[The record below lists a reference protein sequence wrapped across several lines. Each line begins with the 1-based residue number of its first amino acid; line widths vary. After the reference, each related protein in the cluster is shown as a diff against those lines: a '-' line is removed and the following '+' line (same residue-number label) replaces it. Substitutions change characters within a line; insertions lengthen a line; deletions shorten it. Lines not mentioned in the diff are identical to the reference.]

1 MQNQDIIIITL
12 TILAVYYAYQQN
24 QVRPNTQLDNQ
35 ENQTQIKELQQE
47 VQHYQTLYQKRVEKD
62 LVGNQEKTIQE
73 FQTKLAKQE
82 EEYQE
87 QTQLIT
93 DYKQLETNLRTRISN
108 LEGSLEEKEAQKE
121 LYSKK

>member
-35 ENQTQIKELQQE
+35 ENQTKIKELQQE
-47 VQHYQTLYQKRVEKD
+47 VQHYQTLYQKRVQKD
-62 LVGNQEKTIQE
+62 LVGNQEAKINQLE
-73 FQTKLAKQE
+73 AELANSQTQTEKRAE
-82 EEYQE
+82 ELTN

-93 DYKQLETNLRTRISN
+93 DYKSLETNLR
-108 LEGSLEEKEAQKE
+108 
-121 LYSKK
+121 